1 MANIWRIYVN
11 DWKNIFRTRPVLFL
25 VLGLMILP
33 SAYAWINIKSMWDPY
48 GNTSGIIV
56 AVVNE
61 DEGAVALGNTMNAG
75 AELVKSLKKNKKL
88 GWRFMNREA
97 AIRGVNHG
105 DYYAYLI
112 IPEDFSEKLTSIIEA
127 NPQKPEITFGVNEKI
142 NAIAPKIT
150 SSGAS
155 GIMTEISD
163 TFTKTVGDV
172 IFTVFKKA
180 GIELQKDLPSIQKAE
195 SKILEL
201 EKALPLI
208 EKMGSKAIELEG
220 KWNRIEATSRQI
232 IELENHISE
241 LDQMGERIL
250 KVEEA
255 LPLIN
260 NGGKAIYD
268 LNQKV
273 DEINQI
279 NSVLEKLIG
288 NVSEVERNTKQ
299 AIDSMKTENGS
310 DNQEN
315 TEDMTRLLQT
325 LESIHQSLAETKTNI
340 LPQTEGITG
349 MLSTAADAYQNDY
362 PLLEQHIL
370 QAADF
375 VRNDLDRVKEQIH
388 ESAAFVKY
396 KLPEAGKVIHRAA
409 DFARNDLPGFKTDI
423 HKAAEN
429 IRTLNRNVNMK
440 DLIEFLTH
448 DPEKESNFLSKPIV
462 LNTKRIFPIP
472 NYGSAMTPFYT
483 MLALWVGATLLI
495 SSLKVDVEDSF
506 SYRDYQ
512 KYTGRLLTF
521 LTIGI
526 IQAVIVTLGDLYLLH
541 CYVVDK
547 LAFILLSVFISIV
560 FVIITFTLCAVFG
573 NIGKGLAII
582 FLVLQISSS
591 GSTFPVSMTSAFF
604 QALNPFMPFTYAI
617 SMLREA
623 VGGMIQEIVIRD
635 MLALLC
641 FVGISLLLAL
651 VLKKPLSRWIEKTA
665 LMAKSSKLIP

>member
-1 MANIWRIYVN
+1 MTNIWRIYVN
-11 DWKNIFRTRPVLFL
+11 DWKNIFRTRPVLLL
-25 VLGLMILP
+25 VLGLMVLP

-48 GNTSGIIV
+48 GNTSGILV

-61 DEGAVALGNTMNAG
+61 DEGAVALGNTVNAG

-255 LPLIN
+255 LPLIKD
-260 NGGKAIYD
+260 GGIAITD
-268 LNQKV
+268 LNQKIE
-273 DEINQI
+273 EIKQI
-279 NSVLEKLIG
+279 NSVLEELIG

-299 AIDSMKTENGS
+299 AIDIMKAENGP

-315 TEDMTRLLQT
+315 TENMTRLLQT
-325 LESIHQSLAETKTNI
+325 LESIQLSLAETKANL
-340 LPQTEGITG
+340 LPQTEGITD
-349 MLSTAADAYQNDY
+349 MISSAADAYQNDF
-362 PLLEQHIL
+362 PLLEQKIH
-370 QAADF
+370 QTANF
-375 VRNDLDRVKEQIH
+375 VRNDLDRLKEQIH

-423 HKAAEN
+423 HKAAEK

-526 IQAVIVTLGDLYLLH
+526 TQAVIVTLGDLYLLH

-604 QALNPFMPFTYAI
+604 QALNPFMPFTYVI

-623 VGGMIQEIVIRD
+623 VGGMIQEIVISD

>member
-1 MANIWRIYVN
+1 MANIWRIFVN
-11 DWKNIFRTRPVLFL
+11 DWKNIFRTLPVLLL

-48 GNTSGIIV
+48 GNTSGILV

-61 DEGAVALGNTMNAG
+61 DDGAVALGKPVNAG
-75 AELVKSLKKNKKL
+75 EELVKSLKKNKKL
-88 GWRFMNREA
+88 GWRFMNQES

-112 IPEDFSEKLTSIIEA
+112 IPKDFSEKLTSILEA

-172 IFTVFKKA
+172 IFTIFNKA

-195 SKILEL
+195 NKILEL

-208 EKMGSKAIELEG
+208 ERIGSKAIDLEG
-220 KWNRIEATSRQI
+220 KWVRIQAASQQI
-232 IELENHISE
+232 MELENHISE

-255 LPLIN
+255 LPLMKD
-260 NGGKAIYD
+260 GGKAIAD
-268 LNQKV
+268 LDQKIE
-273 DEINQI
+273 EIRQI
-279 NSVLEKLIG
+279 SSVLEELIG
-288 NVSEVERNTKQ
+288 SISEVETNTKQ
-299 AIDSMKTENGS
+299 AIYSMKTENGS

-315 TEDMTRLLQT
+315 TEEMTRLLQS
-325 LESIHQSLAETKTNI
+325 LERIHQSLAETKANN
-340 LPQTEGITG
+340 LPKTEGIT
-349 MLSTAADAYQNDY
+349 STISSAADAYQNDF
-362 PLLEQHIL
+362 PLLEQQIH

-375 VRNDLDRVKEQIH
+375 VRNDLDRVKDQIH
-388 ESAAFVKY
+388 ESAAFIKN
-396 KLPEAGKVIHRAA
+396 KLPEAGKVIHQAA

-423 HKAAEN
+423 HKAADK
-429 IRTLNRNVNMK
+429 IRSLNRNVNMK

-462 LNTKRIFPIP
+462 LHTKRIFPIP

-495 SSLKVDVEDSF
+495 SSLKVDVEDSLP
-506 SYRDYQ
+506 YRDYQ

-641 FVGISLLLAL
+641 FVGTSLLLAL
-651 VLKKPLSRWIEKTA
+651 VLKKPLSRWIEGTA
-665 LMAKSSKLIP
+665 LKAKSSKMIP